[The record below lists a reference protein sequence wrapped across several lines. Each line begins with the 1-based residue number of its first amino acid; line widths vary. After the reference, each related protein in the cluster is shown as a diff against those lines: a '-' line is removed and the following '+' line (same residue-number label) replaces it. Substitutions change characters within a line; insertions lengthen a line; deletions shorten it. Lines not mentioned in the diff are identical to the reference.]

1 MVATEL
7 SNAIQKNFD
16 TLRLAMEEQRYAD
29 AQRLLTEQRALFEKL
44 DVEDSEAC
52 ELFRNA
58 QDLTNWALTLARV
71 HHAHTERAFAS
82 LLKLKQ
88 LDAGYL
94 PSAVCSAELVSVR
107 G

>member
-1 MVATEL
+1 MITAEL
-7 SNAIQKNFD
+7 SAAIQQNFD
-16 TLRLAMEEQRYAD
+16 ALRGAMEERRYAD
-29 AQRLLTEQRALFEKL
+29 AQALIVEQRAMFEKL
-44 DVEDSEAC
+44 EAEDSEAC
-52 ELFRNA
+52 ELFQNA